1 MERNE
6 LLERIKG
13 CLIGCAYGDAM
24 GMPSEMMKPEL
35 IKELFP
41 DGISKLEPS
50 TSRDFIGRRFKAG
63 EVTDDTVN
71 TILCFF
77 VLRVE
82 LKVESVMTTAENDES
97 LPGLVLQ
104 GAATGDLN

>member
-1 MERNE
+1 
-6 LLERIKG
+6 
-13 CLIGCAYGDAM
+13 
-24 GMPSEMMKPEL
+24 MMKPEL

-71 TILCFF
+71 TILLCESIIQNQGDFD
-77 VLRVE
+77 VYKYIDALLKWVE
-82 LKVESVMTTAENDES
+82 ENGDKNPYIIGPNTAKALKKGRISKRPGNLPRPTA
-97 LPGLVLQ
+97 LP
-104 GAATGDLN
+104 

>member
-1 MERNE
+1 MRAIQGHLVLSPN
-6 LLERIKG
+6 
-13 CLIGCAYGDAM
+13 
-24 GMPSEMMKPEL
+24 P
-35 IKELFP
+35 
-41 DGISKLEPS
+41 
-50 TSRDFIGRRFKAG
+50 
-63 EVTDDTVN
+63 
-71 TILCFF
+71 CFF